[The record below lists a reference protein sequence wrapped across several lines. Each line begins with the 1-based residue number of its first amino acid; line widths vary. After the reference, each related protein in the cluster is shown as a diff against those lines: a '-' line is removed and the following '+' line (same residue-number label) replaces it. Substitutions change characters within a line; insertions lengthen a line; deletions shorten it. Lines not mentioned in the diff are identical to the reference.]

1 MSLLCAALA
10 IAAALAPAPW
20 HLAALGLA
28 IAALAT
34 GIDGYRRR
42 ANPGPI
48 RLRAAAGAFI
58 GGAVLLI
65 GVTKVVITAV
75 AIRHLAAAL

>member
-1 MSLLCAALA
+1 MSLMCAALA
-10 IAAALAPAPW
+10 IAASLLPAPW
-20 HLAALGLA
+20 HLAALALA

-42 ANPGPI
+42 ANRGAE
-48 RLRAAAGAFI
+48 RLRAAAGAFV
-58 GGAVLLI
+58 GGGVLTLGI
-65 GVTKVVITAV
+65 AKVIITAV